1 MTRVMPEAR
10 TPNGKPERSIEL
22 LPRAVLAVGVTGH
35 RKLRADANTST
46 IATTLDALFADL
58 SRALREVAQHEA
70 PFFSKAAPVLRT
82 VCMAAEGADLLGAQ
96 AARAAGSAI
105 VCVLPFPFDEYA
117 RDFSSSTTA
126 NAARSLFEGA
136 DARLI
141 LPGER
146 AEHARSYERAN
157 EVILAN
163 IDLLVAVWDGKRA
176 SGRAGTGD
184 VVQSA
189 IFRKIPVIVIAPDR
203 AEEATLLI
211 GPDDEEL
218 ANPIALDLARKPL
231 DLPRLVS
238 RVLLPP
244 RGQSARQGLIDL
256 LEEKDDYRTIR
267 FEYPLLLK
275 LFGVG
280 GVVKTGTEARAKL
293 ETQSTP
299 ATASL
304 PRHLAPQSQLLGD
317 LGRIDSLANHY
328 GRLYRSSTASEFLL
342 TILAALFSAVAFVLF
357 PFIAGVSVIVQ
368 VLVNGLVLLDS
379 MTRTTQR
386 WQERWLDYR
395 VIAERLRCLRFLH
408 PLGFGFPADAAPFRR
423 YRESWVEW
431 YLRRYARALDPP
443 HGTIGAGEVAGLANQ
458 LVESEIP
465 EQLKYH
471 RANFRQLGL
480 LDRRLSAAARVA
492 LASAIVVAGL
502 YGISAYY
509 FGGVADVS
517 WKPVAIV
524 LFFVLPAM
532 AAAFNGIRAAADLV
546 RLAERS
552 AAMAAAL
559 TRLRRVILSTPM
571 SYDQLAVAAVRV
583 AKIMG
588 DELGEWRFV
597 LESRRARAQRSHVS
611 GRSCFS
617 LRRLSKVA
625 SNTQ

>member
-46 IATTLDALFADL
+46 IATTLDALFANL
-58 SRALREVAQHEA
+58 SRALREAAQHES
-70 PFFSKAAPVLRT
+70 PFFSRAAPVLRT

-117 RDFSSSTTA
+117 RDFSSPTTA

-136 DARLI
+136 DACLI

-146 AEHARSYERAN
+146 AEQARSYERAN

-176 SGRAGTGD
+176 GGRAGTGD

-189 IFRKIPVIVIAPDR
+189 ISRRIPVIVIAPDR

-211 GPDDEEL
+211 APDDEEL

-231 DLPRLVS
+231 DVPRLVS

-256 LEEKDDYRTIR
+256 LEEKNDYRSLR

-280 GVVKTGTEARAKL
+280 GIAK
-293 ETQSTP
+293 TP

-328 GRLYRSSTASEFLL
+328 GRLHRSSTASEFLL

-357 PFIAGVSVIVQ
+357 PFIAGVSVIAQ

-431 YLRRYARALDPP
+431 YLRRYARALPTARHNWGRRSREFGKPTRRERNSGTTEVSSRQLPP
-443 HGTIGAGEVAGLANQ
+443 SRPVGSAVIRGRKSCARFGHCRCRFVRYFGL
-458 LVESEIP
+458 LLWRSCRCFVEARR
-465 EQLKYH
+465 H
-471 RANFRQLGL
+471 RAFLCV
-480 LDRRLSAAARVA
+480 ARH
-492 LASAIVVAGL
+492 
-502 YGISAYY
+502 
-509 FGGVADVS
+509 GGGFQ
-517 WKPVAIV
+517 WH
-524 LFFVLPAM
+524 
-532 AAAFNGIRAAADLV
+532 
-546 RLAERS
+546 
-552 AAMAAAL
+552 
-559 TRLRRVILSTPM
+559 T
-571 SYDQLAVAAVRV
+571 
-583 AKIMG
+583 
-588 DELGEWRFV
+588 
-597 LESRRARAQRSHVS
+597 S
-611 GRSCFS
+611 GC
-617 LRRLSKVA
+617 
-625 SNTQ
+625 

>member
-10 TPNGKPERSIEL
+10 TPKGKPERSIEL
-22 LPRAVLAVGVTGH
+22 LPRAILAVGVTGH
-35 RKLRADANTST
+35 RNLRADAITST
-46 IATTLDALFADL
+46 IAATLDGLFADL
-58 SRALREVAQHEA
+58 SCALRDAAQRES
-70 PFFSKAAPVLRT
+70 PFFSSAEPILRT
-82 VCMAAEGADLLGAQ
+82 VCMVAEGADLLGVQ

-105 VCVLPFPFDEYA
+105 VCVLPFAFDEYA
-117 RDFSSSTTA
+117 RDFSSPTAA

-146 AEHARSYERAN
+146 TEQARSYERAN
-157 EVILAN
+157 EIILAN

-189 IFRKIPVIVIAPDR
+189 ISRKIPVVVIAPDR
-203 AEEATLLI
+203 PEQATLLTA
-211 GPDDEEL
+211 PDDEDL

-231 DLPRLVS
+231 DLPGLVS
-238 RVLLPP
+238 QVLSPP
-244 RGQSARQGLIDL
+244 RGQGARKGLIDL
-256 LEEKDDYRTIR
+256 LDEKNDYRSIR

-280 GVVKTGTEARAKL
+280 GIAKTGTGARPNP
-293 ETQSTP
+293 EDQSRP

-304 PRHLAPQSQLLGD
+304 PQHLAPQSQLLRD

-342 TILAALFSAVAFVLF
+342 TILAAFFSAVAFILF
-357 PFIAGVSVIVQ
+357 PFIAGVSVIAQ

-408 PLGFGFPADAAPFRR
+408 PLGFGLAANAAPFQRH
-423 YRESWVEW
+423 RESWVEW
-431 YLRRYARALDPP
+431 YIRRYARALDPP
-443 HGTIGAGEVAGLANQ
+443 HGAIGQSEVARFANQ
-458 LVESEIP
+458 LADSEIP

-471 RANFRQLGL
+471 RANFRQVGL
-480 LDRRLSAAARVA
+480 LDRRLSAAARIA
-492 LASAIVVAGL
+492 LASVIVVAGL

-509 FGGVADVS
+509 FGGVARVP
-517 WKPVAIV
+517 WMPIAIV

-559 TRLRRVILSTPM
+559 TRLRRVILSAPM
-571 SYDQLAVAAVRV
+571 NYDRLAVAAARV

-597 LESRRARAQRSHVS
+597 LESRRARAQHSRVS
-611 GRSCFS
+611 GRSWLS
-617 LRRLSKVA
+617 LRRRRKD
-625 SNTQ
+625 

>member
-1 MTRVMPEAR
+1 MMRVMPEAR
-10 TPNGKPERSIEL
+10 TPKGKPERSTEL

-35 RKLRADANTST
+35 RKLRAEANTST
-46 IATTLDALFADL
+46 IAATLDALFANL
-58 SRALREVAQHEA
+58 SRALREAAQHESR
-70 PFFSKAAPVLRT
+70 FFSSAAPVLRT
-82 VCMAAEGADLLGAQ
+82 VCMAAEGADLLGMQ

-117 RDFSSSTTA
+117 RDFSSPTAA

-146 AEHARSYERAN
+146 AEQARSYERAN

-176 SGRAGTGD
+176 GGRAGTGD

-189 IFRKIPVIVIAPDR
+189 ISRKIPVIVIAPDR
-203 AEEATLLI
+203 AEEATLLTA
-211 GPDDEEL
+211 PSDEEL
-218 ANPIALDLARKPL
+218 TPPIALDLARKPL
-231 DLPRLVS
+231 DLPGLVAQ
-238 RVLLPP
+238 VLSPP

-256 LEEKDDYRTIR
+256 IEERNDYRSVR

-280 GVVKTGTEARAKL
+280 GIAKAGTEAPAKL
-293 ETQSTP
+293 EGQSTP
-299 ATASL
+299 AMAGL
-304 PRHLAPQSQLLGD
+304 PQHLAPQRQVMRD
-317 LGRIDSLANHY
+317 LARIDSLANHY

-357 PFIAGVSVIVQ
+357 PFVAGVSVIAQ

-395 VIAERLRCLRFLH
+395 VVAEQLRCLRFLH
-408 PLGFGFPADAAPFRR
+408 PLGFGFVATAHPFQRH
-423 YRESWVEW
+423 RESWAEW
-431 YLRRYARALDPP
+431 YIRRYARALEPP
-443 HGTIGAGEVAGLANQ
+443 HGTIGASEVASFANQ
-458 LVESEIP
+458 LAEGEIA

-471 RANFRQLGL
+471 RANFRQVGL

-509 FGGVADVS
+509 FGAVADVP
-517 WKPVAIV
+517 WKPIAIV

-532 AAAFNGIRAAADLV
+532 AAAFNGIRAAADLI

-552 AAMAAAL
+552 ATMAAAL
-559 TRLRRVILSTPM
+559 TRVRRVILCTPM
-571 SYDQLAVAAVRV
+571 NYDRLAVAAVRV

-588 DELGEWRFV
+588 DELSEWRFV
-597 LESRRARAQRSHVS
+597 LESRRARAQRSRMS
-611 GRSCFS
+611 GRSWFL
-617 LRRLSKVA
+617 LRRRRKG
-625 SNTQ
+625 

>member
-1 MTRVMPEAR
+1 
-10 TPNGKPERSIEL
+10 
-22 LPRAVLAVGVTGH
+22 
-35 RKLRADANTST
+35 
-46 IATTLDALFADL
+46 
-58 SRALREVAQHEA
+58 
-70 PFFSKAAPVLRT
+70 
-82 VCMAAEGADLLGAQ
+82 MAAEGADLLGAQ
-96 AARAAGSAI
+96 AAQAAGSAI
-105 VCVLPFPFDEYA
+105 VCVSPFPLDEYQ
-117 RDFSSSTTA
+117 RDFSSP
-126 NAARSLFEGA
+126 AAVAALRSLFESA
-136 DARLI
+136 NAHLT

-146 AEHARSYERAN
+146 TEGARSYERAN
-157 EVILAN
+157 EIILAN
-163 IDLLVAVWDGKRA
+163 IDLLVAIWDGQRA

-189 IFRKIPVIVIAPDR
+189 IFRRIPVIVIAPD
-203 AEEATLLI
+203 EPSQPTLLTA
-211 GPDDEEL
+211 PDEEEL

-231 DLPRLVS
+231 NLAGLVS
-238 RVLLPP
+238 QILSPP
-244 RGQSARQGLIDL
+244 QGRRARQSLIDL
-256 LEEKDDYRTIR
+256 LEEKNDYRSIR

-275 LFGVG
+275 VFGVG
-280 GVVKTGTEARAKL
+280 GIVKTGTEARATL
-293 ETQSTP
+293 EAQSTP
-299 ATASL
+299 AMASL
-304 PRHLAPQSQLLGD
+304 PWHLAPQSQLLGD

-379 MTRTTQR
+379 TTRTTQR

-443 HGTIGAGEVAGLANQ
+443 HGTIGAGEVARLANQ
-458 LVESEIP
+458 LAESEIP

-471 RANFRQLGL
+471 RATFRQVGL

-509 FGGVADVS
+509 FGGVAHVS

-546 RLAERS
+546 RLTERS

-559 TRLRRVILSTPM
+559 ARLRRVILSTPM
-571 SYDQLAVAAVRV
+571 NYDRLEVAAIRV

-597 LESRRARAQRSHVS
+597 LESRRVRAQLSHVS
-611 GRSCFS
+611 GRSWLS
-617 LRRLSKVA
+617 LRRYRKR
-625 SNTQ
+625 

>member
-1 MTRVMPEAR
+1 MPEAR
-10 TPNGKPERSIEL
+10 TPNGKSERSIEL

-46 IATTLDALFADL
+46 IATTLDALFANL
-58 SRALREVAQHEA
+58 SRTLRDAAQHES
-70 PFFSKAAPVLRT
+70 PFFSRAAPVLRT

-96 AARAAGSAI
+96 AARGAGSAI
-105 VCVLPFPFDEYA
+105 VCVLPFAFDEYA
-117 RDFSSSTTA
+117 RDFSSPTTA
-126 NAARSLFEGA
+126 NAARLLFEGA
-136 DARLI
+136 DCRLI

-146 AEHARSYERAN
+146 AEQARSYERAN

-163 IDLLVAVWDGKRA
+163 IDLLIAVWDGKRA

-189 IFRKIPVIVIAPDR
+189 ISRKIPVIVIAPDR
-203 AEEATLLI
+203 AQEATLLI
-211 GPDDEEL
+211 APDDEEL
-218 ANPIALDLARKPL
+218 ANPIALDLARKSL

-256 LEEKDDYRTIR
+256 LEEKNDYRSIR

-280 GVVKTGTEARAKL
+280 GITKTGTEARAKL
-293 ETQSTP
+293 EAQSTP

-328 GRLYRSSTASEFLL
+328 GRLYRSSTTSEFLL

-443 HGTIGAGEVAGLANQ
+443 HGTIGAGEVVGLANQ
-458 LVESEIP
+458 LAESEIP

-471 RANFRQLGL
+471 RANFRQVGL
-480 LDRRLSAAARVA
+480 LDRRLSAAARVS

-509 FGGVADVS
+509 FGGVSHVS

-571 SYDQLAVAAVRV
+571 NYDRLEVAAVRV

-611 GRSCFS
+611 GRSWFS
-617 LRRLSKVA
+617 LRRYRKR
-625 SNTQ
+625 